1 MLITGWAI
9 PAARHEYHYTQLAA
23 TFAWTCWAPAGGK
36 LQEVHISEDKAGS
49 WRVEEE
55 FIAAIRG
62 TEKVQRTTFAAG
74 VRYMEFTQAVAMSY
88 QMGKAVSL
96 PLTAV

>member
-1 MLITGWAI
+1 MIGPISEW
-9 PAARHEYHYTQLAA
+9 QLYPIRCQ
-23 TFAWTCWAPAGGK
+23 TYWICCIPAGGK
-36 LQEVHISEDKAGS
+36 LQEVHIPEDKAGS

-62 TEKVQRTTFAAG
+62 TEKVQRTTFATG

-88 QMGKAVSL
+88 QTGQAISL

>member
-1 MLITGWAI
+1 MTVAM
-9 PAARHEYHYTQLAA
+9 AA
-23 TFAWTCWAPAGGK
+23 TSHGYCLPAGGK

-62 TEKVQRTTFAAG
+62 TEKVQRTTFATG

-88 QMGKAVSL
+88 QTGQAVSL